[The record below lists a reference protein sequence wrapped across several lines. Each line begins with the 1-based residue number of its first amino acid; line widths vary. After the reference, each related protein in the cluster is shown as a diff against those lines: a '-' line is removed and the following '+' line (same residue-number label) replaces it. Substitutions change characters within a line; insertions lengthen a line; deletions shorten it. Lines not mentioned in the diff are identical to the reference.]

1 MTSGFKKT
9 KLKLELL
16 TDIGIILM
24 VEKGIRGGICHGIHR
39 YTKANRKYIKDY
51 DKNKESL
58 YLKYWGVNNLYG
70 WAMSRKLPVNKL
82 ELVEDTSKILN
93 DLPILPERMKLGKI
107 GKLVTN
113 LFDKNGHIIHIS
125 NLKQAINHGLI
136 SSYSNYI

>member
-16 TDIGIILM
+16 IDIGIILM

-39 YTKANRKYIKDY
+39 YTKANSKYIRDY

-113 LFDKNGHIIHIS
+113 LYDKNGHIIHIS

-136 SSYSNYI
+136 SS